1 MKFEKLDYD
10 ETISKCIK
18 NSFKTCREISN
29 ETGLDY
35 EIVTRRIKQFRKDN
49 IVFFQNSNPENYK
62 QRGIKPMK
70 YKLKPIY
77 DF

>member
-1 MKFEKLDYD
+1 MNFGKLDYD
-10 ETISKCIK
+10 EQISKCIK
-18 NSFKTCREISN
+18 NSFKNCREISN

-49 IVFFQNSNPENYK
+49 IVFFQESHCEIPR
-62 QRGIKPMK
+62 RGPKPMK